1 MPAYPIDPLLPE
13 LCQRL
18 QPGSTVLLQAPPG
31 AGKTTRVP
39 LALIGAL
46 GEQPPRQ
53 GKVVMIEP
61 RRLAA
66 KAAATRLASCLD
78 EPLGERIGFAVRGE
92 RQTSARTQVE
102 VITDGLFLRRLQTD
116 PSLEGVDCVLFDE
129 FHERRRDADLAFTL
143 LREAAP
149 LLRPDLSL
157 MLMSATLDLADLRGR
172 LPEATVLESEG
183 RSHPVTTAHQPPR
196 MDESLP
202 LQVLR
207 AIEAHAL
214 SLPKGS
220 GVLVFLPG
228 LAEIER
234 CRDVLEKAPAL
245 HHWQVQPLHGQIP
258 LSRQSEA
265 LQPCPARC
273 DGKVVLASAIAES
286 SVTIDGV
293 RLVIDSGLSRQ
304 LRYDPNTGMEGLET
318 VPASLVSA
326 DQRRGRAGRQGP
338 GHCIR
343 LWSPAEQQRRPAFSQ
358 PELQLADPQPL
369 VMELAQWGAGLGEG
383 LPWLDPPPQAS
394 LQEGR
399 RHLQQL
405 RILDQTGR
413 LSSIGKQL
421 TGLGVHPRL
430 GLLMLEAHR
439 HGCGRLGCDLAALLS
454 ERDPLPVGAVGCDL
468 GTRLQAMQ
476 EQKRLGMLRD
486 LSRQL
491 ERQLQRLQPEVEAT
505 GDSDPIDA
513 AELVL
518 TAFPQW
524 LALERPGQPGRYRL
538 RQGRGATLR
547 SGDPLTGSAALAVA
561 RVNLGHRDT
570 TIQLA
575 LPLPRPVVEQLA
587 HREGEWVDHIAWD
600 APSRRIRAE
609 KRLRLGDL
617 VLRAEPQPAPPFD
630 QCRELLMAQLKD
642 AEWQELLPWPE
653 RCEQL
658 RRRLALAHQHLGAPW
673 PARDRNT
680 MQQEAEQWL
689 GPCLEG
695 CLSWDD
701 VKGDALEQA
710 LWGDLDWSLRQELNR
725 LLPATLSIPSG
736 REAILRYDED
746 EVVLAVK
753 LQEMFG
759 CEAGPTVLHNR
770 LPVTVELL
778 SPAGRPLQR
787 TRDLAGFWRGS
798 YADVRRDMRGRY
810 PKHPWP
816 ENPLEA
822 TATALTKRRL
832 NTSAQGP

>member
-1 MPAYPIDPLLPE
+1 MTAYPIDPLLPE

-46 GEQPPRQ
+46 GEQPPRD
-53 GKVVMIEP
+53 GKIVMIEP

-92 RQTSARTQVE
+92 RQTSARTRVE

-116 PSLEGVDCVLFDE
+116 PSLEGVGCVLFDE

-234 CRDVLEKAPAL
+234 CRDVLEKASAL
-245 HHWQVQPLHGQIP
+245 QHWQVQPLHGQIP

-265 LQPCPARC
+265 LQPCPASC

-318 VPASLVSA
+318 VPASLASA

-369 VMELAQWGAGLGEG
+369 VMELALWGAGLGES

-430 GLLMLEAHR
+430 GLLMLEARR

-454 ERDPLPVGAVGCDL
+454 ERDPLPVGSVGCDL
-468 GTRLQAMQ
+468 GTRLQAMR

-491 ERQLQRLQPEVEAT
+491 ERQLQRLKPEAPAA

-575 LPLPRPVVEQLA
+575 LPLRRPFVEQLA
-587 HREGEWVDHIAWD
+587 QREGDWVDHIAWD
-600 APSRRIRAE
+600 ATSRRIRAE
-609 KRLRLGDL
+609 KRLMLGDL
-617 VLRAEPQPAPPFD
+617 VLRTEPQPAPPAD

-642 AEWQELLPWPE
+642 AEWQDLLPWPE

-680 MQQEAEQWL
+680 LQREAEQWL

-701 VKGDALEQA
+701 VRGDALEQA

-725 LLPATLSIPSG
+725 LLPATLTIPSG
-736 REAILRYDED
+736 REAALRYDED

-798 YADVRRDMRGRY
+798 YQDVRRDMRGRY

-832 NTSAQGP
+832 GTSP

>member
-183 RSHPVTTAHQPPR
+183 RSHPVTTTHQPPR

-207 AIEAHAL
+207 AVEAHAL

-293 RLVIDSGLSRQ
+293 CLVIDSGLSRQ

-318 VPASLVSA
+318 VPASLASA

-491 ERQLQRLQPEVEAT
+491 ERQLQRLQPEAPAA
-505 GDSDPIDA
+505 GDNDPIDA

-600 APSRRIRAE
+600 APFRRIRAE
-609 KRLRLGDL
+609 KRLMLGDL
-617 VLRAEPQPAPPFD
+617 VLRAEPQPAPPSD
-630 QCRELLMAQLKD
+630 QCRELLVAQLKD

-680 MQQEAEQWL
+680 LQQEAEQWL